1 MIRKLPIKTKKKKCV
16 ICGEETIIWS
26 KHRCK
31 ACTMKQDAKPLT
43 RSTTATIKKTPK
55 PKNKQLETYFEKHIE
70 ELYKFKV
77 SEESGQR
84 IPYPTKVNICHL
96 FPKRNHKSVE
106 SHDQNCIYLTW
117 DEHTK
122 LDSTYLDKHNFAGL
136 KEGFPNS
143 WELIIRRMRIVRLG
157 ITEKTNFVES
167 FDKFNE
173 TLDF

>member
-1 MIRKLPIKTKKKKCV
+1 
-16 ICGEETIIWS
+16 
-26 KHRCK
+26 
-31 ACTMKQDAKPLT
+31 MKQDAKPLQRT
-43 RSTTATIKKTPK
+43 AITAKATTPIKKKPK

-122 LDSTYLDKHNFAGL
+122 LDSTYLDKHDFAGL
-136 KEGFPNS
+136 EKGFPNS
-143 WELIIRRMRIVRLG
+143 WKLIIRRMRIVRLG
-157 ITEKTNFVES
+157 VTEKTNFVDS